1 MATTHPYLDWPG
13 PIAFAHRGGS
23 NDNPENTMRSFR
35 HAVELGYRYL
45 ETDVQLTADG
55 VLLAFHDSDLQRTCG
70 RPERIAET
78 PWAGLADA
86 RVGGSEP
93 IPTFHEVLEEWP
105 DARINVDCKADAAV
119 EPLLAAILA
128 HDAFDRGC
136 VAAFGDRRI
145 RRIRRLGGARLCTSA
160 ARGELG
166 TLWATGASIG
176 GQCAQ
181 VPVRRGRVE
190 VVTPRFLARARRR
203 GLAVHVWTI
212 DDADEMHR
220 LLDLGV
226 DGIMTDAPG
235 VLRDVLVARDAWV
248 D

>member
-1 MATTHPYLDWPG
+1 MATASHPYLEFPG
-13 PIAFAHRGGS
+13 PIAFAHRGGA
-23 NDNPENTMRSFR
+23 NEAPENTMRSFR
-35 HAVELGYRYL
+35 HAVDLGYRYL

-55 VLLAFHDSDLQRTCG
+55 VLLAFHDDDLARTCG
-70 RPERIAET
+70 RPGRVAEL
-78 PWAGLADA
+78 PWAEVATA
-86 RVGGSEP
+86 RVDGCEP

-105 DARINVDCKADAAV
+105 DLRINVDCKTDAAV
-119 EPLLAAILA
+119 EPLLAAIRA
-128 HDAFDRGC
+128 HAAFDRVC

-145 RRIRRLGGARLCTSA
+145 RRVRRLGGPRLCTSA

-166 TLWATGASIG
+166 RLWATGAPIPAA
-176 GQCAQ
+176 CAQ

-212 DDADEMHR
+212 DDAAEMHR

-226 DGIMTDAPG
+226 DGIMTDSPT
-235 VLRDVLVARDAWV
+235 VLRDVLVARGAWK
-248 D
+248 

>member
-1 MATTHPYLDWPG
+1 MPTTHPYLDWPG

-23 NDNPENTMRSFR
+23 NDNPENTMRSFG
-35 HAVELGYRYL
+35 HAVDLGYHYL
-45 ETDVQLTADG
+45 ETDVQVTADG
-55 VLLAFHDSDLQRTCG
+55 VLLVFHDDDLQRTCG
-70 RPERIAET
+70 RPERVADVS
-78 PWAGLADA
+78 WARLADV
-86 RVGGSEP
+86 RVSGTEP
-93 IPTFHEVLEEWP
+93 IPTFHDLLEEWP
-105 DARINVDCKADAAV
+105 EVRVNVDCKSDDAV
-119 EPLLAAILA
+119 EPLLAAIRS
-128 HDAFDRGC
+128 HDAFDRVC

-145 RRIRRLGGARLCTSA
+145 RRIRRLGGSRLCTSA

-212 DDADEMHR
+212 DDDAEMHR

-226 DGIMTDAPG
+226 DGIMTDSPST
-235 VLRDVLVARDAWV
+235 LREVLVERGAWS
-248 D
+248 